1 MAQWPR
7 ARVSVLIGVLSS
19 FVHKRGGRGH
29 YLHNVA
35 SLKEQALAGAA
46 QLGIT
51 VSSKLLESF
60 ELKEKMTSQDSD
72 LVYPSRLSGNRFEHF
87 L

>member
-1 MAQWPR
+1 
-7 ARVSVLIGVLSS
+7 LTGVLPS
-19 FVHKRGGRGH
+19 FVYKRGGRGH
-29 YLHNVA
+29 YLLNVA

-60 ELKEKMTSQDSD
+60 ELKE
-72 LVYPSRLSGNRFEHF
+72 
-87 L
+87 